1 VLAAFRRPGF
11 AVLWFS
17 GLLSSIGFGISQVS
31 LSWLVLSRTDSD
43 ALVGL
48 VFALR
53 MAPLVIIGPLSG
65 ALSDRI
71 GRRRLLIAANG
82 GAALLFVIV
91 VALGFSGHG
100 DIVWILALVT
110 ALGALGAVALAC
122 SGAFAYDLAGTGLA
136 ANAIAH
142 SQLAGRLGAVVGGL
156 AGGAIVALVAIEGSL
171 IVLAAIYALAGLLL
185 LLVSE
190 ARPTIAT
197 AGATL
202 DDVRAGIALVRR
214 NRPVLVLIVVAI
226 AAETFGFSS
235 DATLPS
241 FARDVLGVDSSGLGA
256 MFSASRVGGFI
267 GLFAIAAFPS
277 AGRSGRMLVLSLLG
291 FGAAL
296 VGFGLSTSYSLSL
309 FMLALSGAAAAS
321 VDALGQTLLQD
332 AVEDGSRGRAMGL
345 WVLSV
350 GSAPLGFLEIGLLA
364 SVLGVQTAQVLN
376 GLAAGVIAGVV
387 LLPSLTR
394 PRRAP

>member
-1 VLAAFRRPGF
+1 M
-11 AVLWFS
+11 
-17 GLLSSIGFGISQVS
+17 LLFI
-31 LSWLVLSRTDSD
+31 
-43 ALVGL
+43 VG
-48 VFALR
+48 ALR
-53 MAPLVIIGPLSG
+53 C
-65 ALSDRI
+65 
-71 GRRRLLIAANG
+71 
-82 GAALLFVIV
+82 
-91 VALGFSGHG
+91 SGHG
-100 DIVWILALVT
+100 AIVWRLALVT
-110 ALGALGAVALAC
+110 ALGALGAVGSAC

-190 ARPTIAT
+190 ARPTSAT

-241 FARDVLGVDSSGLGA
+241 FARDLLGVDSSGLGA